1 MCVSKRTQTNTNE
14 RVHERR
20 SRTKT
25 NTNPWI
31 FLHKWSIFV
40 EILDFSVRERT
51 VSPAARIDIEIF
63 GLGSTSKSCNS
74 LWSEVP
80 RHLLT
85 EKGILLMWDNAC
97 PSRSAAATCPSS
109 ERGTMTSATP
119 QINFPYMSDACTP
132 AMDVQM
138 AAQGEGMPRS
148 FWPSLSVL
156 LTGDDG

>member
-1 MCVSKRTQTNTNE
+1 M
-14 RVHERR
+14 
-20 SRTKT
+20 
-25 NTNPWI
+25 
-31 FLHKWSIFV
+31 L
-40 EILDFSVRERT
+40 ERT
-51 VSPAARIDIEIF
+51 VSLAARIDIEIF

-156 LTGDDG
+156 LNGSDGYRQSGASLCTSPNAFMCSHLCSTIEANHRMFRVDPSYSDP